1 MGASVCLAGL
11 LVDGFG
17 QLFVEPNSIEGLE
30 LEGRYDGFC
39 WF

>member
-11 LVDGFG
+11 LVDGCG

-30 LEGRYDGFC
+30 LEGPYDGFC
-39 WF
+39 